1 MDYTTA
7 STDDIDSVVPE
18 EYGGMWFFREPLDCE
33 NLGITLLE
41 LEPGGKGK
49 HHAHAAD
56 GQEEVYLVVG
66 GEQADDADE
75 VGDPELT
82 VRLGPE
88 DDHEAEVT
96 LEPGEA
102 IRVSPETQRQL
113 HNHSDARVRLV
124 VAGAP

>member
-1 MDYTTA
+1 MDYATA

-49 HHAHAAD
+49 HHAHTDD
-56 GQEEVYLVVG
+56 GQEEVYFVVG
-66 GEQADDADE
+66 GEQASDADE
-75 VGDPELT
+75 MGDPELT
-82 VRLGPE
+82 VQLGPE
-88 DDHEAEVT
+88 GDPDEEVT

-124 VAGAP
+124 IAGAP